1 MTGRGGGDHGPST
14 TPGPV
19 RTLALA
25 GAFIWLSLL
34 WALPVEPSELHLARL
49 APIALE
55 IAALFALL
63 ALIQPLRRGWSGR
76 GLGWLVSG
84 ATALIVLLKL
94 AELVIRSSLGRPL
107 DPLLD
112 LDLVPSIMRLLTGTL
127 GGALGWLALAGLSAI
142 PIIVFLI
149 SLVAVRTAQR
159 GLEQRDARLATL
171 AGAAVVALLL
181 LGQQIAPQAFT
192 GYRAVST
199 MTSQT
204 LLDEWRR
211 GVEGLAEL
219 ATFKR
224 QAANDAFARMPRE
237 QLLSGLGNA
246 DVLLVYF
253 ESYGRSA
260 LEEPRYAATILRRL
274 RGFETQLAGH
284 GLHAASG
291 YLTSPTMGGQSW
303 LAHGT
308 LESGLWIDNQSLY
321 DRLVAARDRLTLT
334 RAFAEAGHRTVT
346 IRPAITL
353 PWPEGK
359 ILGFQQIYAA
369 KDLGYRGKPYN
380 WITMPDQ
387 YTLAE
392 FERRER
398 AGPHPPLY
406 AEMALISSHAPWTPV
421 PPVLEDW
428 SAIGN
433 GKVFSRWAEM
443 GDPPEVVWRDP
454 ERVRQQYTQ
463 AIDYVLGVL
472 ASYATHFVDQRTLL
486 IVVGDHQ
493 PAPLITGEGAG
504 RDVPIHVIS
513 GPAQLL
519 EPFLAWGL
527 RPGMVPAPDQPV
539 RRMDQFRDWFLGA
552 FSRPA
557 GTPTAHAAS

>member
-1 MTGRGGGDHGPST
+1 
-14 TPGPV
+14 V
-19 RTLALA
+19 RTAALA
-25 GAFIWLSLL
+25 GGAFAWLSLL
-34 WALPVEPSELHLARL
+34 WALPVEPSELRLARL

-63 ALIQPLRRGWSGR
+63 ALIPSLRRGWSGR
-76 GLGWLVSG
+76 GLRWLVGG

-127 GGALGWLALAGLSAI
+127 GGALGWLALAGLSAV

-149 SLVAVRTAQR
+149 SLVAMRAAQR
-159 GLEQRDARLATL
+159 SLEERGARLATL
-171 AGAAVVALLL
+171 AGAAAAALLL
-181 LGQQIAPQAFT
+181 LGQQILPQAFE
-192 GYRAVST
+192 GYRPVSI

-204 LLDEWRR
+204 LVDEWRR
-211 GVEGLAEL
+211 GAQGLTEFA
-219 ATFKR
+219 AFKR
-224 QAANDAFARMPRE
+224 QLASDAYAGMPPE
-237 QLLSGLGNA
+237 QLLSGLGDV

-260 LEEPRYAATILRRL
+260 LEEERYAATILPRL
-274 RGFETQLAGH
+274 KAFETQLAGH
-284 GLHAASG
+284 GLHVASG

-308 LESGLWIDNQSLY
+308 LESGLWIDKQSLY
-321 DRLVAARDRLTLT
+321 DRLVAARERLTLT
-334 RAFAEAGHRTVT
+334 RAFARAGHRTVT
-346 IRPAITL
+346 VRPAITL
-353 PWPEGK
+353 PWPEGRE
-359 ILGFQQIYAA
+359 LGFQQIYAA
-369 KDLGYRGKPYN
+369 KDLGYRGRPYN

-398 AGPHPPLY
+398 AGSHPPLY

-428 SAIGN
+428 SAIGD
-433 GKVFSRWAEM
+433 GTVFSRWADM

-454 ERVRQQYTQ
+454 ERVREQYTLS
-463 AIDYVLGVL
+463 IDYVLGVL
-472 ASYATHFVDQRTLL
+472 ASYAVHFVDRRTLL

-513 GPAQLL
+513 GSAPLL

-552 FSRPA
+552 FSGPR
-557 GTPTAHAAS
+557 GTRTALAAP